1 MTESSRERL
10 SPCIIRINTSS
21 KLWEERF
28 QDSAPI
34 RCFLYF
40 NLAAFNVRYAKQQGD
55 RNGSSAYFL
64 VSQTTKVHLKTEWRW
79 LRELWSC
86 AWMWPVI
93 LMTIANVAFDIF
105 PCKSFVALSLSRW
118 RDILQNALATAVQ
131 DTQLQTAIGTSPKAK
146 TDVQSMCGNDD
157 ECMSMCTCTL
167 YIHVSVLG
175 MCVCSSCL
183 HVSVLGMCM
192 CTLYGLTDHD
202 S

>member
-1 MTESSRERL
+1 MHKPTVT
-10 SPCIIRINTSS
+10 IKADS
-21 KLWEERF
+21 KH
-28 QDSAPI
+28 QYAAT
-34 RCFLYF
+34 CK
-40 NLAAFNVRYAKQQGD
+40 LAYSGQGVCSGD
-55 RNGSSAYFL
+55 ACANE
-64 VSQTTKVHLKTEWRW
+64 KW

-105 PCKSFVALSLSRW
+105 PCKSFVALSLRLW
-118 RDILQNALATAVQ
+118 RDIIQNALATAVQ

-146 TDVQSMCGNDD
+146 TNVQSMCGNDD

>member
-1 MTESSRERL
+1 MWVESNARNCQWS
-10 SPCIIRINTSS
+10 
-21 KLWEERF
+21 
-28 QDSAPI
+28 
-34 RCFLYF
+34 RCFMYVAQAQIWIGVLHMH
-40 NLAAFNVRYAKQQGD
+40 L
-55 RNGSSAYFL
+55 NGEW
-64 VSQTTKVHLKTEWRW
+64 TTKVHLKTEWRW

-105 PCKSFVALSLSRW
+105 PCKSFVALSLRLW
-118 RDILQNALATAVQ
+118 RDIIQNALATAVQ

-146 TDVQSMCGNDD
+146 TNVQSMCGNDD

>member
-1 MTESSRERL
+1 MGESETDVWYWL
-10 SPCIIRINTSS
+10 S
-21 KLWEERF
+21 
-28 QDSAPI
+28 
-34 RCFLYF
+34 
-40 NLAAFNVRYAKQQGD
+40 
-55 RNGSSAYFL
+55 
-64 VSQTTKVHLKTEWRW
+64 KVHLKTEWRW

-105 PCKSFVALSLSRW
+105 PCKSFVALSLRLW
-118 RDILQNALATAVQ
+118 RDIIQNALATAVQ

-146 TDVQSMCGNDD
+146 TNVQSMCGNDD